1 MRALVVGGG
10 LVGSTLAGRL
20 ARDQHDVVV
29 VERDRECLEGLAE
42 DLDVQVVPGNGTSVE
57 VLRNAGI
64 AECDALFACTASDE
78 VNMVVALV
86 GSALFK
92 VPRVVARLR
101 DREHEASFRAIA
113 QRLSGEH
120 ACINPD
126 QAAVEK
132 IMSLLPVPGATDVV
146 NFLDGRLL
154 IAGFPIPAGSD
165 FEGLLLSHLRLLFPS
180 PPVLAVAI
188 RRGENSFVPHGED
201 EFRAGDLA
209 YFAVDPQE
217 LDNVLRLLG
226 VRRGSEE
233 RVMIAGA
240 TRVGVEV
247 ARRLEAANV
256 AVTLFED
263 DVGVAA
269 ETAAQLQRAVVVH
282 ALATDRDVL
291 EEEGIE
297 RASAFVACTD
307 DSSLNVMASLLAR
320 RLGAARAFS
329 LVDNPALA
337 RIVGELGIDAVISPR
352 LLTVGLA
359 VQFVR
364 RGRVRAAAALMEDLV
379 ELVEVEVESG
389 SRLVGPPLSELGLPR
404 GTLVAALLRGK
415 SLIVPGGSERILVGD
430 RALLITTTSR
440 AAELDAFV
448 GGR

>member
-10 LVGSTLAGRL
+10 LVGSTLAARL
-20 ARDQHDVVV
+20 ARDHHDVVI
-29 VERDRECLEGLAE
+29 VESDRERLQGLAE
-42 DLDVQVVPGNGTSVE
+42 DLDVQVVSGNGTSVE
-57 VLRNAGI
+57 VLRDAGI
-64 AECDALFACTASDE
+64 EECEVLFACTSSDE
-78 VNMVVALV
+78 ANMVVALV
-86 GSALFK
+86 GSALFQ

-101 DREHEASFRAIA
+101 DRSHEASFRAIA

-120 ACINPD
+120 VCINPD

-132 IMSLLPVPGATDVV
+132 IMSLLPVPGAADVV
-146 NFLDGRLL
+146 TFLDGRLI

-188 RRGENSFVPHGED
+188 RRGEQSFVPHGED
-201 EFRAGDLA
+201 EFHARDLA
-209 YFAVDPQE
+209 YFAIDPQE

-240 TRVGVEV
+240 TRIGLEL
-247 ARRLEAANV
+247 AHRLEANNV
-256 AVTLFED
+256 DVTLFED
-263 DVGVAA
+263 DLSVAEEA
-269 ETAAQLQRAVVVH
+269 AAQLKRTVVVR

-307 DSSLNVMASLLAR
+307 DSSLNVMACLLAR

-329 LVDNPALA
+329 LVDNPALT
-337 RIVGELGIDAVISPR
+337 RLVGELGIDAVVSPR

-379 ELVEVEVESG
+379 ELVEIEVESG
-389 SRLVGPPLSELGLPR
+389 SRLVGPPLVEMGLPR

-415 SLIVPGGSERILVGD
+415 TVIVPTGADRILVGD

-440 AAELDAFV
+440 ASELDAFV
-448 GGR
+448 GGQ